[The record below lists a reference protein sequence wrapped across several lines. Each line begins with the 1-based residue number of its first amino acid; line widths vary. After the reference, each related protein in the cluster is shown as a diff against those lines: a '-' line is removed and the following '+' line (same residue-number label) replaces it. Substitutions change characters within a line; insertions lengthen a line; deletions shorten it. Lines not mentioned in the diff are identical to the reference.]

1 MEHIRCAFRALY
13 VSEMTSSTFTW
24 LSVLLATA
32 IGDVCW
38 TLYFIEAG
46 KRHSLLAGFWSSAI
60 ILLGSYTIVEYTQ
73 DHSLFSAAVIGAFVG
88 TVATIEWDK
97 HRSKTDK

>member
-1 MEHIRCAFRALY
+1 MSNVL
-13 VSEMTSSTFTW
+13 TW
-24 LSVLLATA
+24 FLVMLATA

-46 KRHSLLAGFWSSAI
+46 KRRSIRAGVWSAAI
-60 ILLGSYTIVEYTQ
+60 IALGSYTIVEYTQ
-73 DHSLFSAAVIGAFVG
+73 DHSLFVAAVIGAFIG

-97 HRSKTDK
+97 HQSKTDK